1 MVLGIYGASGLG
13 AEYEGKA
20 RIINNASY
28 RWENMVFV
36 DDDESK
42 AGGFLRERE
51 IMTYQQ
57 AIDRFGKEGIEFVIA
72 IGEPAVKDIVFTKLE
87 NDNCNITSLIHPN
100 CMPTIWSDKK
110 IGKGL
115 VLSVNGYFPPGCVY
129 GNNVLI
135 QGQSALGHD
144 LVLGDNVVISA
155 LVFIGGNV
163 TIGRNTYIAPC
174 ACIRNGLHIGENA
187 IVGMGAVVTKDVPD
201 NAVVVGNPAKIMRYN
216 DKGRVFSK

>member
-13 AEYEGKA
+13 AEYEGRA
-20 RIINNASY
+20 RLVNRESF
-28 RWENMVFV
+28 RWENIVFV

-42 AGGFLRERE
+42 VGGTLRERE

-57 AIDRFGKEGIEFVIA
+57 ALDKFGKDGIEFLISV
-72 IGEPAVKDIVFTKLE
+72 GEPVVKDKIFEKLQ
-87 NDNCNITSLIHPN
+87 NDGCAMASIIHEDSI
-100 CMPTIWSDKK
+100 PTIWTDKK

-115 VLSVNGYFPPGCVY
+115 VMGRFCSFPPGCNF

-135 QGQSALGHD
+135 QGKCVMGHD

-155 LVFIGGNV
+155 LAFVGGDV
-163 TIGRNTYIAPC
+163 TIGKNTYIAPG
-174 ACIRNGLHIGENA
+174 ALIRNGIRIGENA

-216 DKGRVFSK
+216 EKGRVFSK